1 MKRKTEK
8 FIRHLPIY
16 LLLSFVVILVLMP
29 ILWMFIS
36 SFKPKGQIIS
46 YPPTF
51 WAKEVTL
58 ENFFKLSRRIP
69 ILKYVNNSVLY
80 ALLTTIPGVFINA
93 LAGYAF
99 ARLKFKGRNV
109 LFILT
114 LATMMIP
121 FQVIMIPLYLVVHKI
136 GLYNTYFGL
145 VLPKLANA
153 VSIFMMRSVF
163 AGLPVE
169 LEESGRIDGVS
180 EFGLFWRIMLPQCK
194 PTIVTL
200 VILGVNGAWNDLV
213 WPLLVTGDT
222 SMRTLANG
230 LALFVGTDTIEYG
243 AAFAGAFISILPML
257 VLYLFGQRYFV
268 EGTVTS
274 GLKG

>member
-16 LLLSFVVILVLMP
+16 LLLSFVVVLVLMP

-58 ENFFKLSRRIP
+58 ENFSKLGRRIP